1 MASDPI
7 IPKIISFTLKV
18 GAGAVTEFNTDVLDA
33 AVVPSPGAVQSVRTL
48 DGVNHSDA
56 EGESYSLDLRV
67 IQDWD
72 TSRPGLASY
81 LWTNKGQVATFVLKL
96 YNEAISAT
104 APSFGGTVTVVPIP
118 YGGPGNTFI
127 EAEVS
132 MPCTVDP
139 AIDITP

>member
-7 IPKIISFTLKV
+7 IPKIVSFTL
-18 GAGAVTEFNTDVLDA
+18 GGTEFNTDLLDA
-33 AVVPSPGAVQSVRTL
+33 AVVPSPGGVQSVKTL
-48 DGVNHSDA
+48 DGVTHSDA
-56 EGESYSLDLRV
+56 ESETWSLDLRC

-81 LWTNKGQVATFVLKL
+81 LWTNKGLVVAFVLKL

-104 APSFGGTVTVVPIP
+104 APAFTGSVTVVPIP

-132 MPCTVDP
+132 MPCTLTP
-139 AIDITP
+139 SIDITP